1 MSKPDTQL
9 QLTPLKRKLRKL
21 KRDPK
26 LFLVDSKAYVNT
38 RKTLYLTRAKLGS
51 FALVIL
57 ASLLVVFYYT
67 WGATPRYVSQVQFVV
82 KQSSGSELPLAGLA
96 AIGAS
101 SPSMRDAQ
109 ILKQYIESPEMAIA
123 LDKAV
128 GLKAHYESTQW
139 DPISRLSAGSTQ
151 EEYVEYYLNHIKVS
165 YDEMSEILKVEIQSF
180 DPAYSLKLAK
190 ALISTSETFI
200 NQLGEG
206 MAKQQLNYAKQEVD
220 RAYQTLKAQQLKLVE
235 FQDKFE
241 LYSPEAQSA
250 ALVTAINTLESE
262 VISVETELKSL
273 SAYMQPDAAEVKAK
287 QFKLEALKEQ
297 LIQERAKLTNQDST
311 SLNKVNVDFKEI
323 ELNTTLAA
331 DLYKSALTSL
341 EMVRADAFKK
351 LKHLLIV
358 EQPRLAQEESYPKR
372 LHSIFTW
379 FAILLLTYFVGRLVL
394 AIIRDHRD

>member
-1 MSKPDTQL
+1 M
-9 QLTPLKRKLRKL
+9 
-21 KRDPK
+21 
-26 LFLVDSKAYVNT
+26 
-38 RKTLYLTRAKLGS
+38 
-51 FALVIL
+51 VIL

-82 KQSSGSELPLAGLA
+82 KQSTNNELALGGLA

-101 SPSMRDAQ
+101 SPSMRDAL
-109 ILKQYIESPEMAIA
+109 ILKQYIQSPEMAMA
-123 LDKAV
+123 LDARTQ
-128 GLKAHYESTQW
+128 LKAHYESRQW
-139 DPISRLSAGSTQ
+139 DLVSRLDSGSTQ
-151 EEYVEYYLNHIKVS
+151 EQYVDYYLQHTKVN

-180 DPAYSLKLAK
+180 DPAFSLELAH
-190 ALISTSETFI
+190 ALISISEVFI
-200 NQLGEG
+200 NQLGEN
-206 MAKQQLNYAKQEVD
+206 MFKQQLSYAEQEVE
-220 RAYQTLKAQQLKLVE
+220 RAYQTLKTQQLELIA

-241 LYSPEAQSA
+241 VYSPEAQST
-250 ALVTAINTLESE
+250 ALVAAINTLESQ

-297 LIQERAKLTNQDST
+297 LYEERGKLTSQDAA
-311 SLNKVNVDFKEI
+311 SLNKVNIDFKDI
-323 ELNTTLAA
+323 ELNATLAA
-331 DLYKSALTSL
+331 DLYKSALASL
-341 EMVRADAFKK
+341 EMVRAEAFKK

-372 LHSIFTW
+372 FHSIFTW

>member
-1 MSKPDTQL
+1 MSQPNIQP
-9 QLTPLKRKLRKL
+9 QLTPLQRKLRKL

-26 LFLVDSKAYVNT
+26 LFLVDSKAYVTT
-38 RKTLYLTRAKLGS
+38 RKTLYLTWAKLGS

-82 KQSSGSELPLAGLA
+82 KQSGNSEIPLAGLA

-101 SPSMRDAQ
+101 SPSMRDAL
-109 ILKQYIESPEMAIA
+109 ILKQYIESPEMAMA
-123 LDKAV
+123 LNSKA
-128 GLKAHYESTQW
+128 GLKEHYESTQW
-139 DPISRLSAGSTQ
+139 DVISRLTTGSTQ
-151 EEYVEYYLNHIKVS
+151 EEYVEYFLKHTKVN

-180 DPAYSLKLAK
+180 EPAYSLQLAQ
-190 ALISTSETFI
+190 ALISVSETFI
-200 NQLGEG
+200 NQLGED
-206 MAKQQLNYAKQEVD
+206 MAKQQLIYAEQEVD
-220 RAYQTLKAQQLKLVE
+220 RAYQTLKAQQLELIA

-241 LYSPEAQSA
+241 LYSPEAQST
-250 ALVTAINTLESE
+250 ALVAAMNTLESE
-262 VISVETELKSL
+262 VIAVETELKSL

-287 QFKLEALKEQ
+287 QFKLNALKQQ
-297 LIQERAKLTNQDST
+297 LAEEKVKLTKQDAA
-311 SLNKVNVDFKEI
+311 SLNKVNIDFKDI
-323 ELNTTLAA
+323 ELNTAMAA

-341 EMVRADAFKK
+341 EMVRAEAFKK

-372 LHSIFTW
+372 FHSIFTW